1 MSESRKFFSGSYSAA
16 TNFYGKVQNFSL
28 DSVIIYI
35 KKASTAITESDL
47 EKITVNGSLKN
58 SKGDNV
64 ILINN
69 IPLSLLADYSD
80 YKGGWSANSVDN
92 SGAIK
97 LDLGNI
103 ILEGND
109 EVNLSFSCATP
120 GEATTLYVFGYD
132 SFIGPEQ
139 IITYDHVIAQAT
151 QHYTFNDVIDVF
163 AKIASPSESAMIAVD
178 DFYGRNQIA
187 ETEVVALGAAQGR
200 AENFDNFG
208 VVFHDETGL
217 TQSVG
222 ITTGSANERLL
233 VQKRFFDETRIGNA
247 QKSYIDAAALLN
259 HIKQNNSNKYRCLM
273 ALFG

>member
-151 QHYTFNDVIDVF
+151 QHYTF
-163 AKIASPSESAMIAVD
+163 
-178 DFYGRNQIA
+178 R
-187 ETEVVALGAAQGR
+187 R
-200 AENFDNFG
+200 
-208 VVFHDETGL
+208 
-217 TQSVG
+217 
-222 ITTGSANERLL
+222 
-233 VQKRFFDETRIGNA
+233 
-247 QKSYIDAAALLN
+247 
-259 HIKQNNSNKYRCLM
+259 
-273 ALFG
+273 